1 MILYKYNVYI
11 KGIVY
16 MIDRIIAELI
26 DNMVGAN
33 IISKEAKDAYIYA
46 YTIVLERI
54 LTLITI
60 GIAGIALHRF
70 VYIVVFICTFMM
82 LRRRTGGFHLETFGQ
97 CFIENQPENPWSLD
111 RGMNGVMSQVHIF
124 LLKILYFSKIHTII
138 YIQENLFPSL

>member
-82 LRRRTGGFHLETFGQ
+82 L
-97 CFIENQPENPWSLD
+97 
-111 RGMNGVMSQVHIF
+111 
-124 LLKILYFSKIHTII
+124 
-138 YIQENLFPSL
+138 